1 MRKVPLVTFVDIDT
15 VPSPESLDRHAH
27 ARLLETLAH
36 ERIMLVFCSERTRA
50 QMESTRQAFGVF
62 HPFVC
67 EGGAAAFVPERY
79 FGSDLENSR
88 RIGGYQAI
96 EFGSLYED
104 VIETLRRVSERLNVG
119 VMGFNDMSVEQ
130 VARECG
136 LSLLEARLAK
146 LREHGEWFRMLF
158 ANPVTERRLIRGLEA
173 AGLNCRQGDPFH
185 HVGTARGPGPAVA
198 VLTTLYR
205 VAFGNVMTAC
215 AGDGPI
221 ARDLA
226 PCVDAPLPRRP
237 MDLEE
242 ILTELDILRDARLP
256 ARAARVAR

>member
-1 MRKVPLVTFVDIDT
+1 MRTVPLVTFVDIDT
-15 VPSPESLDRHAH
+15 VPSLEALDRHAH
-27 ARLLETLAH
+27 AHLLETLAR

-96 EFGSLYED
+96 EFGSPYEE
-104 VIETLRRVSERLNVG
+104 VIETLRRVSDRLNVG

-158 ANPVTERRLIRGLEA
+158 ANPVVERRLIRALEA
-173 AGLNCRQGDPFH
+173 AGLTCRQGEPFH
-185 HVGTARGPGPAVA
+185 HVGTAPGPGPAVA

-221 ARDLA
+221 AREMA
-226 PCVDAPLPRRP
+226 PCVDAPLPRRQ

-242 ILTELDILRDARLP
+242 IMNELNSFRDTRLP
-256 ARAARVAR
+256 ARAARLAR

>member
-1 MRKVPLVTFVDIDT
+1 MRKVPIVVFVDIDT
-15 VPSPESLDRHAH
+15 VPPPDALCGQRQAH
-27 ARLLETLAH
+27 LLETLAH
-36 ERIMLVFCSERTRA
+36 ERIMLVFCSDRTRA

-96 EFGSLYED
+96 EFGTPYED
-104 VIETLRRVSERLNVG
+104 VVETLRRLSERLNVG

-130 VARECG
+130 VSRECG

-158 ANPVTERRLIRGLEA
+158 ANPVAERRLIRALEA

-185 HVGTARGPGPAVA
+185 HVGTARGPGPAIA

-205 VAFGNVMTAC
+205 VAFGNLMTAC
-215 AGDGPI
+215 AGDGPL
-221 ARDLA
+221 AREMA
-226 PCVDAPLPRRP
+226 PCVDAPLPRRQ

-242 ILTELDILRDARLP
+242 IANELDSLRDARLP
-256 ARAARVAR
+256 TRAARVAR